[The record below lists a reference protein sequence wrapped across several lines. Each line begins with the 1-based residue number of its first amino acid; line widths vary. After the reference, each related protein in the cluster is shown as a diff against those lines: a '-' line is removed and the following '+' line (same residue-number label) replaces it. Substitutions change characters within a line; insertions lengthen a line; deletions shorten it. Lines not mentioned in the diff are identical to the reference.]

1 MYKIVPCNNCGGRGY
16 IVKSGD
22 CSAWAEMCQ
31 DCKGE
36 GTIQVKMT
44 NADRIR
50 AMSDEEMAHTI
61 LTVDFCEG
69 CEHYAENGI
78 CLFILKHPNEP
89 LYDGCKKALLEWLR
103 KT

>member
-1 MYKIVPCNNCGGRGY
+1 MGWNVCERCVADCRHQRDPKEIVVRCGAYKAP
-16 IVKSGD
+16 
-22 CSAWAEMCQ
+22 
-31 DCKGE
+31 
-36 GTIQVKMT
+36 MT

-69 CEHYAENGI
+69 CEHCAENGI
-78 CLFILKHPNEP
+78 CLFILKHPGEP

-103 KT
+103 KTEEGG

>member
-1 MYKIVPCNNCGGRGY
+1 MCVHRTEDGLCKLHSTDGITSSCVDCPCNDE
-16 IVKSGD
+16 VL
-22 CSAWAEMCQ
+22 
-31 DCKGE
+31 
-36 GTIQVKMT
+36 T

-89 LYDGCKKALLEWLR
+89 LYDGCKKALLDWLR